1 MGTAQIAAGLR
12 RATDSTSR
20 VFSFLASCWV
30 SFQAWRKRGRPLDE
44 LSSLSN
50 RGLLDIGFTRGEID
64 RIRGP
69 QQHPRVVRTRL

>member
-1 MGTAQIAAGLR
+1 MSTAQGAAR
-12 RATDSTSR
+12 MQRTTDPTWR
-20 VFSFLASCWV
+20 GFRFLTSCWV

-64 RIRGP
+64 RLRGP
-69 QQHPRVVRTRL
+69 Q